1 MATPVT
7 TVSIYAYLPMRK
19 MFGGE
24 TTREEMVL
32 GRNDWGMWGET
43 TRVENRGETTR
54 GETTS
59 GETSCYHKTDPEM
72 KLFLKETV
80 TTSCEIEMI
89 SNISKLC

>member
-1 MATPVT
+1 
-7 TVSIYAYLPMRK
+7 MRK
-19 MFGGE
+19 IFGGE

-43 TRVENRGETTR
+43 TRVENRGETTG
-54 GETTS
+54 GETTTGETS
-59 GETSCYHKTDPEM
+59 WGETSCYHKTDPEM